1 MGKIGL
7 TYFLSTLVQILGSV
21 GFGQTWQSLPY
32 SNFNNT
38 IPWGQFVIN
47 QYTNDIWL
55 VNDNKVAVIENSGFI
70 QPFGSVDFGE
80 LWTGDHLRFIFT
92 SDSVFYMK
100 RTFGLFNFTD
110 YVSTPSIVESEILDI
125 TPNADT
131 VFIIKSGS
139 ILKYFDGNAI
149 DTYFN
154 ASDIIS
160 KNEFLYSDNGV
171 IGHNVNYSNVM
182 LLNDPH
188 YLLAPIHDK
197 KFQRHTDSIFV
208 STKKGLMRV
217 YNYDVL
223 DTITPNNTINMPSP
237 NVLEIEFDY
246 NDSLWAVFGD
256 VKDTPFALAK
266 LEGNT
271 WTNRFD
277 NSNSPIDFSNFY
289 GLEIDTLGNL
299 WVADLNYLH
308 TLLTPNSPAWLGF
321 NENGKTNPFNLFPN
335 PAKTSFTISGFSPS
349 SIGEKATLKDLSGKI
364 VLEFILNEPN
374 QKVDVSQLKN
384 GVYFVE
390 IGTSIQ
396 KIILE

>member
-1 MGKIGL
+1 
-7 TYFLSTLVQILGSV
+7 
-21 GFGQTWQSLPY
+21 
-32 SNFNNT
+32 
-38 IPWGQFVIN
+38 
-47 QYTNDIWL
+47 
-55 VNDNKVAVIENSGFI
+55 
-70 QPFGSVDFGE
+70 
-80 LWTGDHLRFIFT
+80 
-92 SDSVFYMK
+92 
-100 RTFGLFNFTD
+100 
-110 YVSTPSIVESEILDI
+110 
-125 TPNADT
+125 
-131 VFIIKSGS
+131 
-139 ILKYFDGNAI
+139 
-149 DTYFN
+149 
-154 ASDIIS
+154 
-160 KNEFLYSDNGV
+160 
-171 IGHNVNYSNVM
+171 
-182 LLNDPH
+182 
-188 YLLAPIHDK
+188 
-197 KFQRHTDSIFV
+197 
-208 STKKGLMRV
+208 MRV

>member
-1 MGKIGL
+1 MKN
-7 TYFLSTLVQILGSV
+7 QILSFITLSV
-21 GFGQTWQSLPY
+21 LTFVVKGQTWQSVNK
-32 SNFNNT
+32 SNFYNT

-55 VNDNKVAVIENSGFI
+55 VNDNKVAFIANSGLI
-70 QPFGSVDFGE
+70 QTFGNVDFGE
-80 LWTGDHLRFIFT
+80 LWTGDHLRFTFT

-110 YVSTPSIVESEILDI
+110 NVSIPSLVESEILDI
-125 TPNADT
+125 TANADT
-131 VFIIKSGS
+131 VLIIRSGS

-208 STKKGLMRV
+208 ATKKGLMRV
-217 YNYDVL
+217 YNYDIL

-237 NVLEIEFDY
+237 NVLEIEFDNY
-246 NDSLWAVFGD
+246 DNLWAVFGD
-256 VKDTPFALAK
+256 SNDVPFAISK

-271 WTNRFD
+271 WTSRFD
-277 NSNSPIDFSNFY
+277 NTNSPIDFSHFY

-308 TLLTPNSPAWLGF
+308 TLLTPNSPSWLGTVNLSPSF
-321 NENGKTNPFNLFPN
+321 NINVFPN
-335 PAKTSFTISGFSPS
+335 PSSDNITISEIPLSF
-349 SIGEKATLKDLSGKI
+349 IGSNATISDLNGKQI
-364 VLEFILNEPN
+364 IHFAITDQQQSL
-374 QKVDVSQLKN
+374 DCSTLKN
-384 GVYFVE
+384 GVYFLR
-390 IGTSIQ
+390 IGQVNQ
-396 KIILE
+396 KIIKD